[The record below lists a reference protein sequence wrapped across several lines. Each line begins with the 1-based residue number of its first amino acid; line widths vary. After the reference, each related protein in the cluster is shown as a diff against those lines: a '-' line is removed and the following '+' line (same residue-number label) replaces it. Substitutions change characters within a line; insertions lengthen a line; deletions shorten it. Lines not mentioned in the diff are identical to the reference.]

1 MGILLFLPLNAN
13 ADCHEYDGNAPRCRD
28 VAGCY
33 YSTNFG
39 ECWNCPSNSDIYS
52 IGYYCP
58 QNGMCDNGEQS
69 PDGRCLCPSPFNLS
83 TLGNDDV
90 ENCYAPCYYDAENPD
105 DSGNSDNYNNHT
117 KNCGLTYGNYS
128 YSNPAVSCINN
139 EILTTWD
146 TDETYHIEVLGGN
159 NYGCYLNDRP
169 CNLFSTED
177 HYPEDNNLDKANN
190 TGTAIWIDS
199 NNGYDITNCR
209 HISNK
214 SDSDRNCMRRTFS
227 KPYYMSTVS
236 NAQGILVFNIDNIT
250 DINTCERFFCTECLS
265 NKYYPRVTSNAT
277 CKAPDTGTEYK
288 ACKCD
293 LIPQGHYNT
302 TGIKWTFT
310 TQVYSN
316 PEPNHYTKCPAG
328 KTTDT
333 PGGAV
338 SEIACHYGD
347 DTQICDSA
355 GCVNLSDLGAPESWT
370 DL

>member
-1 MGILLFLPLNAN
+1 MSTRNFLILPFVTFALGDPIVGCACDDYGIEIITNPSLYKPGKY
-13 ADCHEYDGNAPRCRD
+13 YDGDDWTVC
-28 VAGCY
+28 
-33 YSTNFG
+33 
-39 ECWNCPSNSDIYS
+39 EE
-52 IGYYCP
+52 GYYCKG
-58 QNGMCDNGEQS
+58 NGIEKC
-69 PDGRCLCPSPFNLS
+69 CPENFSSS
-83 TLGNDDV
+83 TPGTSDSID
-90 ENCYAPCYYDAENPD
+90 CYTPCYYDAENPD

-338 SEIACHYGD
+338 SEIACHYGSE
-347 DTQICDSA
+347 TQICDNT
-355 GCVNLSDLGAPESWT
+355 GNCKNLSDFDDPESWT